1 MSSWRRARNYSS
13 NEVLIMKFETYKKI
27 CDSMG
32 VHVGEVVWDENIKNI
47 LEQDLNKNSL
57 MNEKLLETYLQMEY
71 SK

>member
-1 MSSWRRARNYSS
+1 
-13 NEVLIMKFETYKKI
+13 
-27 CDSMG
+27 MG

-71 SK
+71 SNGTN